1 MTGVAAR
8 LSAACEQRYE
18 RGERAGGHTSKCH
31 GVRPS
36 GHSIEKAVPS
46 KKTLPTHKSLR
57 EGGRAQER
65 VSLSDKECKGVVVG
79 RTKFVF

>member
-1 MTGVAAR
+1 MLHVSRGMSEVSVPVAIPA
-8 LSAACEQRYE
+8 SVTEFGPAA
-18 RGERAGGHTSKCH
+18 
-31 GVRPS
+31 
-36 GHSIEKAVPS
+36 SIEKAVPS